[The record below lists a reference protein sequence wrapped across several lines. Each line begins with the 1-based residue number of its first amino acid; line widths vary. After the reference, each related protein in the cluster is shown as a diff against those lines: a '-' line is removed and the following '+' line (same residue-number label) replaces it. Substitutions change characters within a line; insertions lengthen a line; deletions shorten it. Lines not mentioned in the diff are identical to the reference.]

1 MSVPTKTMNNAVV
14 GIIANPAAGKDIRR
28 LVAQGRVIPNHEKIN
43 IVRRIYAGL
52 DSIGID
58 QVLFMPDPYDLCWNA
73 FKSTPFDFKCEKISM
88 HTYASDL
95 DSVEASKAMVDIGVA
110 CIITL
115 GGDGTN
121 RSVAKGS
128 RSTPLIAVSTGTNN
142 VFPEMIEGTTA
153 GQAAATIARGF
164 IDPNEVSS
172 RRKLIE
178 IQPKQSSNEIDT
190 ALIDLA
196 ISNRDFI
203 GSRALWEPESIIEIV
218 LSQAVPGNTG
228 ISAIGAALMPTTPEE
243 DTGLHLK
250 LGHGGISVK
259 APMVPGLISTIGV
272 QECTP
277 IKFGEQIKCKYPSG
291 TVALDGERTLNFKGD
306 ATLGIT
312 LTRNG
317 PTLVNVRKAL
327 HKASLGGVFSIRNTF

>member
-1 MSVPTKTMNNAVV
+1 MNSSVV

-28 LVAQGRVIPNHEKIN
+28 LVAQGRLIPNHEKTN
-43 IVRRIYAGL
+43 IIRRIYAGL
-52 DSIGID
+52 NSIGID

-73 FKSTPFDFKCEKISM
+73 FKSTQFNFECEKISM
-88 HTYASDL
+88 PTYASDI
-95 DSVEASKAMVDIGVA
+95 DSVEASKTMTRSGVA

-128 RSTPLIAVSTGTNN
+128 LNTPLIAVSTGTNN

-153 GQAAATIARGF
+153 GLAAAAIAKGLV
-164 IDPNEVSS
+164 DPNEVSS

-178 IQPKQSSNEIDT
+178 IQSTQSTNEVDT

-196 ISNRDFI
+196 ISNRAFI
-203 GSRALWEPESIIEIV
+203 GSRALWEPESILEIV
-218 LSQAVPGNTG
+218 LSQAVPGDTG
-228 ISAIGAALMPTTPEE
+228 ISAIGAALIPTTPDE

-250 LGHGGISVK
+250 LGRGGISVK
-259 APMVPGLISTIGV
+259 APIVPGVISTIGV
-272 QECTP
+272 QEYRQ
-277 IKFGEQIKCKYPSG
+277 IKLGEQLTCGYTSG
-291 TVALDGERTLNFKGD
+291 TIALDGERTINFKGD
-306 ATLGIT
+306 DTFGIT
-312 LTRNG
+312 ITRNG

-327 HKASLGGVFSIRNTF
+327 HKATIEGVFSIRNQA

>member
-1 MSVPTKTMNNAVV
+1 MNNAVV

-73 FKSTPFDFKCEKISM
+73 FKSTPFDFKCEKGSL

-153 GQAAATIARGF
+153 GQAAAAIATTRLAATAAAG
-164 IDPNEVSS
+164 IVS
-172 RRKLIE
+172 
-178 IQPKQSSNEIDT
+178 T
-190 ALIDLA
+190 
-196 ISNRDFI
+196 
-203 GSRALWEPESIIEIV
+203 
-218 LSQAVPGNTG
+218 
-228 ISAIGAALMPTTPEE
+228 
-243 DTGLHLK
+243 
-250 LGHGGISVK
+250 
-259 APMVPGLISTIGV
+259 APMA
-272 QECTP
+272 TP
-277 IKFGEQIKCKYPSG
+277 
-291 TVALDGERTLNFKGD
+291 
-306 ATLGIT
+306 
-312 LTRNG
+312 
-317 PTLVNVRKAL
+317 
-327 HKASLGGVFSIRNTF
+327 